1 MRRLFKF
8 MIFLVST
15 TLFFA
20 IVGVTGVV
28 VGLWHYGRDLPD
40 YKQLA
45 NYEPPTVTRIH
56 AGDGL
61 LIAEYAK
68 ERRVFVPIEAMPRP
82 LIEAFIAAE
91 DKNFYH
97 HPGVDFLALA
107 RAMVTNIANLGGNRR
122 PVGAST
128 ITQQVAKNFLLT
140 NEVSIERKIKE
151 AILAF
156 RIERAFSKD
165 RILELYLNEIY
176 LGYGSYGCAAAALNY
191 FDKSLDELTVAEVA
205 YLAALPKA
213 PNNYHPVR
221 KRRAAVA
228 RRNWV
233 IGRMYEEGYIDVNA
247 ARNARRSFLEV
258 KPRSDIQLVAADYFV
273 EQVRR
278 ELVDEYGEDGV
289 NEGGLSVRT
298 TLDTRL
304 QKLAEKALRDGL
316 MAYDRRYG
324 WRGPVAEISVADN
337 WLGRLNMTKRPLGMR
352 DWRIAVILYAND
364 GAVELGFGDGSR
376 GTLPLS
382 ELKWA
387 RKFLE
392 WGKRDVAVKS
402 ADQVLKVGDV
412 ILVEPVKINAS
423 AKEGEDNKYP
433 PDTYSLR
440 QIPAI
445 NGAVVAMDPHTGR
458 VLAMVGGFDYAI
470 SNFNRAV
477 QAYRQPGSAFK
488 PFVYLAA
495 LDNGYTPSTMI
506 LDAPFVI
513 DQGPDLGKWKPAN
526 YTRKFYGPSP
536 MRLGV
541 EKSRNLMTVRLAR
554 AIGMP
559 AVADY
564 AKRFGVT
571 DDMPLQLSMALGSG
585 ETSLIRLTTGYA
597 MLVNGGKRIQ
607 PTVIDRVQNRHGKTV
622 FRHERRLCKRC
633 NTASWG
639 GDKPPQVPDIRDQI
653 VDEASA
659 YQVVSMLEGVV
670 QRGTGR
676 RIKSLNWPLAGKTGT
691 TNESRDTWFIGFSPD
706 LAVGVFVGFDNPLPL
721 GRRETGSSVAA
732 PIFKAFMAEA
742 LKTKPAIPFR
752 IPPNVRMVRVDPRTG
767 RAAQPGDRRVILEA
781 FKVGAEP
788 SNVAPG
794 TLIAGG
800 TEDAAP
806 ETRGTTA
813 GNVRPVSAG
822 DLY

>member
-1 MRRLFKF
+1 MRRLFKVF
-8 MIFLVST
+8 IFLLAT
-15 TLFFA
+15 MLFFA
-20 IVGVTGVV
+20 IVGVTGLV

-56 AGDGL
+56 AGDGR
-61 LIAEYAK
+61 LIAEYAR
-68 ERRVFVPIEAMPRP
+68 ERRVFVPIQAMPRH
-82 LIEAFIAAE
+82 LVQAFIAAE
-91 DKNFYH
+91 DQNFYS

-107 RAMVTNIANLGGNRR
+107 RAAMTNLANIGRSRR

-165 RILELYLNEIY
+165 RILELYLNQIY

-191 FDKSLDELTVAEVA
+191 FDKPLDKLTVSEVA

-213 PNNYHPVR
+213 PNNYHPTR
-221 KRRAAVA
+221 KRRAAVT

-233 IGRMYEEGYIDVNA
+233 IGRMYEEGYINLDA
-247 ARNARRSFLEV
+247 ARSARRDFLEV
-258 KPRSDIQLVAADYFV
+258 KPRSDLQIIAADYFV

-278 ELVDEYGEDGV
+278 ELVDRYGEQGV
-289 NEGGLSVRT
+289 TEGGLSVRT
-298 TLDTRL
+298 TLDTRM
-304 QKLAEKALRDGL
+304 QMSAERVLRDGL
-316 MAYDRRYG
+316 MSYDRRYG
-324 WRGPVAEISVADN
+324 WRGPVAEISIADN
-337 WLGRLNMTKRPLGMR
+337 WLGRLNRVPRPAGMR
-352 DWRIAVILYAND
+352 NWRIAVVLQSND
-364 GAVELGFGDGSR
+364 SAVELGFTDGSR
-376 GTLPLS
+376 GTLPLA
-382 ELKWA
+382 ELLWA
-387 RKFLE
+387 RPFE
-392 WGKRDVAVKS
+392 AWGKRGARIER
-402 ADQVLKVGDV
+402 ADQVLKQGDV
-412 ILVEPVKINAS
+412 VLTELVKVNAA
-423 AKEGEDNKYP
+423 AKEGEDANYP
-433 PDTYSLR
+433 PDTYALR

-445 NGAVVAMDPHTGR
+445 NGALIAMDPHTGR
-458 VLAMVGGFDYAI
+458 VLSMVGGFDYGV

-477 QAYRQPGSAFK
+477 QAFRQPGSAFK

-513 DQGPDLGKWKPAN
+513 DQGSGLGKWKPAN

-541 EKSRNLMTVRLAR
+541 EKSRNLMTVRLAQ

-559 AVADY
+559 RVTDY
-564 AKRFGVT
+564 AKRFGISEQ
-571 DDMPLQLSMALGSG
+571 MPRQLSMALGSG

-607 PTVIDRVQNRHGKTV
+607 PSVIDRVQNRHGKTV
-622 FRHERRLCKRC
+622 FRHDPRQCARC
-633 NTASWG
+633 NTPGWT
-639 GDKPPQVPDIRDQI
+639 GDKPPKIADIREQV

-670 QRGTGR
+670 KRGTGR
-676 RIKSLNWPLAGKTGT
+676 RISSLTWPLAGKTGT

-706 LAVGVFVGFDNPLPL
+706 LAVGVFVGFDNPTPL

-742 LKTKPAIPFR
+742 LEGKPAIPFR
-752 IPPNVRMVRVDPRTG
+752 IPPSVRMVRVNPRTG
-767 RAAQPGDRRVILEA
+767 RPAVAADRRVILEA
-781 FKVGAEP
+781 FKVGTEP
-788 SNVAPG
+788 SFDDSN
-794 TLIAGG
+794 TLIGGGG
-800 TEDAAP
+800 TEAVEPAA
-806 ETRGTTA
+806 RGSA

>member
-1 MRRLFKF
+1 

-20 IVGVTGVV
+20 IVGATGVV

-97 HPGVDFLALA
+97 HPGVDFFALA
-107 RAMVTNIANLGGNRR
+107 RAMVTNIANLGRNRR

-233 IGRMYEEGYIDVNA
+233 IGRMYEESYIDVNA
-247 ARNARRSFLEV
+247 ARKARREFLAV
-258 KPRSDIQLVAADYFV
+258 KPRSDIQLVTADYFV

-304 QKLAEKALRDGL
+304 QKMAEKALRDGL

-364 GAVELGFGDGSR
+364 GALELGFGDGSR

-412 ILVEPVKINAS
+412 IMVEPVKINAS
-423 AKEGEDNKYP
+423 AREGEDNKYP

-513 DQGPDLGKWKPAN
+513 DQGPNLGKWKPAN

-559 AVADY
+559 VVADY

-659 YQVVSMLEGVV
+659 YQV
-670 QRGTGR
+670 
-676 RIKSLNWPLAGKTGT
+676 
-691 TNESRDTWFIGFSPD
+691 
-706 LAVGVFVGFDNPLPL
+706 
-721 GRRETGSSVAA
+721 
-732 PIFKAFMAEA
+732 
-742 LKTKPAIPFR
+742 
-752 IPPNVRMVRVDPRTG
+752 
-767 RAAQPGDRRVILEA
+767 
-781 FKVGAEP
+781 
-788 SNVAPG
+788 
-794 TLIAGG
+794 
-800 TEDAAP
+800 
-806 ETRGTTA
+806 
-813 GNVRPVSAG
+813 
-822 DLY
+822 